1 MSFTAA
7 RRPWLLGF
15 AFKRKCEET
24 GSRRERGASGRVGQS
39 MNPDGPTHAHLLIEH
54 QCSELSNAAQD
65 RKSTRLNSSHRQT
78 SYAVLCLKKKPTPMM
93 MAALIPRS

>member
-1 MSFTAA
+1 MSFAAA
-7 RRPWLLGF
+7 RRSWLLGF

-54 QCSELSNAAQD
+54 QGSELS
-65 RKSTRLNSSHRQT
+65 
-78 SYAVLCLKKKPTPMM
+78 
-93 MAALIPRS
+93 